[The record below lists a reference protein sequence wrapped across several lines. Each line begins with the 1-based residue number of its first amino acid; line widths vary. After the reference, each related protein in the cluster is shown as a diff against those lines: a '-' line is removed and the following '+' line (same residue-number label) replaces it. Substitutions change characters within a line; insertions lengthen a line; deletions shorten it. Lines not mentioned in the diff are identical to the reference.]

1 MSQTRS
7 NVPSPH
13 REGVVV
19 GRAAF
24 LTHGR
29 PEVIGDALDRL
40 RAVAARCGVQIVD
53 EHDPDIVVVLGGDG
67 TMLRALQ
74 GRLGT
79 GIPCLGVNF
88 GRVGFLT
95 SIAGDDFEQGL
106 ERAFAGGYEVLDL
119 PTLVGD
125 AGAGALT
132 GVNDIVLTSATAGRM
147 AIVEWSVDGQ
157 SLGELGCDGVIA
169 ASPTGSTAYNLSAG
183 GPVLVPGTD
192 GYVVTFVSPH
202 SLHARSMVLG
212 RSHTVTFQNRA
223 ADVPVQVIVDGHVA
237 ATVGPGEQVEVRMGD
252 SSAALARISGTSFFT
267 RYLEAFSH

>member
-13 REGVVV
+13 REGVAV

-40 RAVAARCGVQIVD
+40 RAVAARCGVEIVD

-119 PTLVGD
+119 PPLVCD
-125 AGAGALT
+125 AGAGSLT

-147 AIVEWSVDGQ
+147 AIIEWSVDGQ

-237 ATVGPGEQVEVRMGD
+237 ATVGPGERVEVRMGD

>member
-147 AIVEWSVDGQ
+147 AIVEWSVNGQ